1 MKGLKLSKESVL
13 GLIALLLFILM
24 SAFVPGFFNMSNL
37 SNMFFQLPELGFIA
51 LGMTVVILTGGID
64 LSITYTAVLAGVG
77 AALMLTN
84 GYSVLLAII
93 VALLIGLA
101 CGAFN
106 GFVVSKIGVPA
117 MLVTIGTMVL
127 FEGIALAIT
136 KAYPISGFGSTY
148 SLIGNGYL
156 FGLIPLS
163 IVIFA
168 IIAIVVSIFLNK
180 STWGRRVYMYGNNPI
195 ATLFSG
201 VRNSRVVMKV
211 YLFSGLMAA
220 LAGIIMTSRYNSV
233 TVDLGSSYMFQAV
246 AASVLGGTNIMGG
259 YGKVVGTVYAVIIFQ
274 ILSNGLNL
282 LGVHRAIVDVLT
294 GVILITVLT
303 INFFKDKRE
312 NNKEIQSAQKKAE
325 KAV

>member
-1 MKGLKLSKESVL
+1 MKLSKESVL
-13 GLIALLLFILM
+13 GLIALLLFVLM
-24 SAFVPGFFNMSNL
+24 SLFVPGFFNMSNI

-84 GYSVLLAII
+84 GYSVFMAII
-93 VALLIGLA
+93 VALLIGLL

-106 GFVVSKIGVPA
+106 GFIVAKIGVPA

-127 FEGIALAIT
+127 YEGVALAIT
-136 KAYPISGFGSTY
+136 RGYPISGFGSTY

-156 FGLIPLS
+156 FGVIPLS

-168 IIAIVVSIFLNK
+168 VVAVVVSILLNK
-180 STWGRRVYMYGNNPI
+180 STWGRSVYMYGNNPI

-220 LAGIIMTSRYNSV
+220 FAGIIMTSRYNSV

-282 LGVHRAIVDVLT
+282 MGAHRAIVDILT

-303 INFFKDKRE
+303 LNYFKDKRDS
-312 NNKEIQSAQKKAE
+312 NKEIKSAQENVA
-325 KAV
+325 